1 MDNLPDKTS
10 RMPLP
15 LRWILG
21 FTIFCAIIMALFI
34 FFFRGAG
41 LAYIFY
47 EILLLMGL
55 FWVVCMYPFLIWAAV
70 DFAKRTGRNGKR
82 WGFGAAIGLYL
93 LVFWDQIP
101 TYVLHKYYC
110 ATEAG
115 AWVYKTPEQWKAEN
129 PGVAET
135 LTWKDL
141 SDNYRDDKKRWY
153 VLNERFHW
161 VSRGKPNPVFPV
173 WRVVRTVEDVKTG
186 EVVLKEVSVNSG
198 YSGSDWNPRKALIGC
213 EICHPDRKVFEK
225 YYIEFKKLGR
235 KKE

>member
-70 DFAKRTGRNGKR
+70 DFAKRTGRSGKR

-110 ATEAG
+110 ATE
-115 AWVYKTPEQWKAEN
+115 
-129 PGVAET
+129 T

-141 SDNYRDDKKRWY
+141 SDEYSDGKKIWY
-153 VLNERFHW
+153 GINERFNW
-161 VSRGKPNPVFPV
+161 VVMEESILIFPV
-173 WRVVRTVEDVKTG
+173 WIKIETVEDVKTG
-186 EVVLKEVSVNSG
+186 EIVLKNLSVFSG
-198 YSGSDWNPRKALIGC
+198 C
-213 EICHPDRKVFEK
+213 PDSIWYLRKVFIGCGNYNPGWKMFSK
-225 YYIEFKKLGR
+225 YLSEFKKLGS
-235 KKE
+235 KIG